1 MKRVLFLMILSCLA
15 VSIVTA
21 QEPAKVAPKHY
32 KVADVDAN
40 SVSGDG
46 RFLSHT
52 DWNTGHL
59 SIRDLKTGQSR
70 NLTSEGWPKG
80 AYSSKISPDGK
91 HIGYSFDTSGGRD
104 ELRIIGADG
113 TGERVLHSDPSITW
127 IDPHDWSA
135 DGKYILAV
143 FTTAGKDGPLQ
154 IALVPVA
161 GGPPRVLK
169 TLPRGR
175 SPLSA
180 RFSPDGRYI
189 AYDSPVEPSSEQRNL
204 FVLAVE
210 NGAETTL
217 VDGPLNELLLGWTP
231 DGKAVLFARE
241 HKDAWDLWAIR
252 ATDGKPKGRQE
263 LVRTALMPVAGSLG
277 FSRDGSLYYVSTSWV
292 NDLYVADLDVATG
305 KLKPARKLIN
315 HVAWESSPAY
325 SPDGKQLAYLLQR
338 GLTGLRSLVLVI
350 RSLETGRDREVS
362 LNLGR
367 FGGHA
372 FQPHWSP
379 DGRYLLIQGRDDDL
393 VQGIYRIEAES
404 GAVGPIV
411 QSATPCPMDCL
422 EWPVWSPDGRVL
434 FNRWAARSIV
444 AHDITTGE
452 EKAIYPNLPGGGRVS
467 HLAASPDGKR
477 LAFVMW
483 DRQTRKNL
491 LKVMPSSGGEAV
503 DVVELPDPASISAG
517 QAAVQLAWTP
527 DTRHIIY
534 GVGTAGP
541 KPKLDFWRISMQ
553 GGAPEHLGLS
563 LEGSLPYGLSVH
575 PDSSQI
581 AFTAGTPR
589 RSEVWVLKDFL
600 PALKKGKRRMEK

>member
-1 MKRVLFLMILSCLA
+1 MKRALFLMIFFFLG
-15 VSIVTA
+15 VSTGTA
-21 QEPAKVAPKHY
+21 QSPAKRHPKHY
-32 KVADVDAN
+32 KMADIDAT
-40 SVSGDG
+40 SISPDG
-46 RFLSHT
+46 RFFSYT
-52 DWNTGHL
+52 DWSTGYL
-59 SIRDLKTGQSR
+59 AIRDLKTGQSR

-127 IDPHDWSA
+127 INPHDWSA
-135 DGKYILAV
+135 DGKYVLAE

-169 TLPRGR
+169 TFPRGR
-175 SPLSA
+175 SPLTA

-210 NGAETTL
+210 NGAEIML
-217 VDGPLNELLLGWTP
+217 VNGPLNDLLLDWAP

-241 HKDAWDLWAIR
+241 HQDTWDLWAIR
-252 ATDGKPKGRQE
+252 AADGKPEGRPE
-263 LVRTALMPVAGSLG
+263 LLRAGLMPVAGSLG
-277 FSRDGSLYYVSTSWV
+277 FSRDGSLYYVSASWV
-292 NDLYVADLDVATG
+292 DDLYVADLDVATG
-305 KLKPARKLIN
+305 KLQPARKLIN

-325 SPDGKQLAYLLQR
+325 SPDGKQLAYVLQR
-338 GLTGLRSLVLVI
+338 GLTGLGSLVLVI

-362 LNLGR
+362 LNLRR

-379 DGRYLLIQGRDDDL
+379 DGRYMLVQGRDDDL

-404 GAVGPIV
+404 GAVDSIV
-411 QSATPCPMDCL
+411 QSDTPCPMDCL
-422 EWPVWSPDGRVL
+422 EWPVLSPDGRVL

-452 EKAIYPNLPGGGRVS
+452 EKAIYPDLPGGGRVS
-467 HLAASPDGKR
+467 HLAVSPDGKR

-491 LKVMPSSGGEAV
+491 LKIMPSLGGEAV
-503 DVVELPDPASISAG
+503 DLVELPDSASISAG
-517 QAAVQLAWTP
+517 QAAVQPAWTP
-527 DTRHIIY
+527 DAAHIVY
-534 GVGTAGP
+534 AVGTAGP
-541 KPKLDFWRISMQ
+541 KPKLDFWLISVQ
-553 GGAPEHLGLS
+553 GGPPTHLGLS
-563 LEGSLPYGLSVH
+563 LEGLLPYGLSVH
-575 PDSSQI
+575 PGGQRI

-589 RSEVWVLKDFL
+589 RSELWVLENFL
-600 PALKKGKRRMEK
+600 PAFKTAK